1 MKKFL
6 VMILVTITVLSFGCG
21 SEKKEAPAEQT
32 TIKTE
37 QKAQE
42 KKVEE
47 KKEVASVKVPKLCPM
62 AGIGDTL
69 DDWTKDYGKPNR
81 DNGLTKNFMNDD
93 LITAV
98 ADDRV
103 LNITIQCKDESKAI
117 GYLKY
122 MLPKDGKFVSEKAKK
137 DSTTA
142 EITKEYTS
150 ENLKKAIKSNL
161 TGHYSVSEIRDNKD
175 SHFIMFVIDCTPTL
189 EEINK
194 AKKQ

>member
-1 MKKFL
+1 
-6 VMILVTITVLSFGCG
+6 
-21 SEKKEAPAEQT
+21 
-32 TIKTE
+32 
-37 QKAQE
+37 
-42 KKVEE
+42 
-47 KKEVASVKVPKLCPM
+47 
-62 AGIGDTL
+62 
-69 DDWTKDYGKPNR
+69 
-81 DNGLTKNFMNDD
+81 
-93 LITAV
+93 
-98 ADDRV
+98 
-103 LNITIQCKDESKAI
+103 
-117 GYLKY
+117 

-175 SHFIMFVIDCTPTL
+175 SHFIMFVIDCIPTL